1 MILVTVRE
9 IFVGC
14 FLKKNNCSELSIQ
27 LEPQIHTPH
36 IVDLVILDVTVS
48 ISSCPAVGRL
58 QFPVVQAVQEHLGQ
72 VVHRLP
78 FLLVQVAKLVH
89 HKVCHAL
96 QYTA

>member
-1 MILVTVRE
+1 MTLLE
-9 IFVGC
+9 IFVGS
-14 FLKKNNCSELSIQ
+14 FLKKKNCSELSIQ
-27 LEPQIHTPH
+27 LEPQTHTPH
-36 IVDLVILDVTVS
+36 VVDLVILDVIVS

-78 FLLVQVAKLVH
+78 FLLVQVAKLIH
-89 HKVCHAL
+89 HKVCHTL